1 MDTLL
6 SDDEKLIKN
15 TIKDYS
21 NQEIAPRAS
30 NYDLNNEFP
39 WKNIQGLAELGMFG
53 LTIEEKYGGTGGT
66 MRQLCIVVEEISK
79 ACASTGIIYIAHLS
93 LCAQLIQ
100 MYGNK
105 NQKEKYLPELVN
117 ANKIGAFALTEPD
130 AGSDAGG
137 LNSTLEVVNDNYILN
152 GSKTYITNAPEA
164 GIFIVLAN
172 KNKLLKNKGIEA
184 LIVEK
189 SKGIEVIKQVGKM
202 GIKAS
207 STGQITFSYV
217 EIPIQNRIGD
227 EGTGFRVAMQSLNC
241 SRIAVAAQCIGIAQA
256 SYESAIKYAKNRK
269 AFGKNISEFQSIQN
283 MIADMATEIQAAR
296 LLVFEAATLKDNN
309 LEFVTQASMAK
320 LMASKVAVECANKSM
335 QIHGGAGYFA
345 PSNIERYYRDAK
357 VTEIYEGTTQIQQM
371 IIAKK
376 LLNL

>member
-137 LNSTLEVVNDNYILN
+137 LNTTLDVYGDDAFTIDQDGCY
-152 GSKTYITNAPEA
+152 
-164 GIFIVLAN
+164 AN
-172 KNKLLKNKGIEA
+172 QTIYFFVQREINT
-184 LIVEK
+184 
-189 SKGIEVIKQVGKM
+189 Q
-202 GIKAS
+202 
-207 STGQITFSYV
+207 QYV
-217 EIPIQNRIGD
+217 
-227 EGTGFRVAMQSLNC
+227 
-241 SRIAVAAQCIGIAQA
+241 
-256 SYESAIKYAKNRK
+256 
-269 AFGKNISEFQSIQN
+269 
-283 MIADMATEIQAAR
+283 
-296 LLVFEAATLKDNN
+296 VFETDVLFRN
-309 LEFVTQASMAK
+309 
-320 LMASKVAVECANKSM
+320 
-335 QIHGGAGYFA
+335 
-345 PSNIERYYRDAK
+345 R
-357 VTEIYEGTTQIQQM
+357 
-371 IIAKK
+371 
-376 LLNL
+376 

>member
-6 SDDEKLIKN
+6 SEDEQLIKN

-21 NQEIAPRAS
+21 TQEIAPRAS

-39 WKNIQGLAELGMFG
+39 WDNIRGLAKLGMFG
-53 LTIEEKYGGTGGT
+53 LTIEEEYGGTGGS
-66 MRQLCIVVEEISK
+66 MRQLCIVVEEISR

-100 MYGNK
+100 MYGSK
-105 NQKEKYLPELVN
+105 TQKKKYLPELVN

-137 LNSTLEVVNDNYILN
+137 LNSSIELINNHYILN

-164 GIFIVLAN
+164 EIFIVLAS
-172 KNKLLKNKGIEA
+172 KDKSLGNKGIEA

-189 SKGIEVIKQVGKM
+189 SKGVDVIKQTGKM

-207 STGQITFSYV
+207 STGQISFTNV
-217 EIPIQNRIGD
+217 KIPRQNRIGD
-227 EGTGFRVAMQSLNC
+227 EGTGFSLAMKSLNC

-256 SYESAIKYAKNRK
+256 SYEAAIKYAKNRK
-269 AFGKNISEFQSIQN
+269 AFGKTISEFQSIQN

-309 LEFVTQASMAK
+309 LEFITQASMAK
-320 LMASKVAVECANKSM
+320 LLASKVAVECANKSM

-345 PSNIERYYRDAK
+345 PSDIERYYRDAK

-371 IIAKK
+371 IIARN

>member
-164 GIFIVLAN
+164 CL
-172 KNKLLKNKGIEA
+172 
-184 LIVEK
+184 
-189 SKGIEVIKQVGKM
+189 
-202 GIKAS
+202 
-207 STGQITFSYV
+207 
-217 EIPIQNRIGD
+217 
-227 EGTGFRVAMQSLNC
+227 
-241 SRIAVAAQCIGIAQA
+241 
-256 SYESAIKYAKNRK
+256 
-269 AFGKNISEFQSIQN
+269 
-283 MIADMATEIQAAR
+283 
-296 LLVFEAATLKDNN
+296 
-309 LEFVTQASMAK
+309 
-320 LMASKVAVECANKSM
+320 
-335 QIHGGAGYFA
+335 
-345 PSNIERYYRDAK
+345 
-357 VTEIYEGTTQIQQM
+357 
-371 IIAKK
+371 
-376 LLNL
+376 

>member
-6 SDDEKLIKN
+6 SEDEQLIKN
-15 TIKDYS
+15 TIKNYS
-21 NQEIAPRAS
+21 TQEIAPRAS
-30 NYDLNNEFP
+30 NYDLNNKFP
-39 WKNIQGLAELGMFG
+39 WDNIHGLAKLGMFG
-53 LTIEEKYGGTGGT
+53 LTIEEEYGGTGGS
-66 MRQLCIVVEEISK
+66 MRQLCIVVEEISR

-100 MYGNK
+100 MYGSK
-105 NQKEKYLPELVN
+105 TQKKKYLPELVN

-137 LNSTLEVVNDNYILN
+137 LNSSIELINNHYILN

-164 GIFIVLAN
+164 EIFIVLAS
-172 KNKLLKNKGIEA
+172 KDKSLGNKGIEA

-189 SKGIEVIKQVGKM
+189 SKGVDVIKQTGKM

-207 STGQITFSYV
+207 STGQISFTNV
-217 EIPIQNRIGD
+217 KIPRQNRIGD
-227 EGTGFRVAMQSLNC
+227 EGTGFSLAMKSLNC

-256 SYESAIKYAKNRK
+256 SYEAAIKYAKNRK
-269 AFGKNISEFQSIQN
+269 AFGKTISEFQSIQN

-309 LEFVTQASMAK
+309 LEFTTQASMAK
-320 LMASKVAVECANKSM
+320 LLASKVAVESANKSM

-345 PSNIERYYRDAK
+345 PSDIERYYRDAK

-371 IIAKK
+371 IIARN